1 MNRFY
6 SRCVCVGGI
15 GCWQPCVC
23 VTHEQ
28 VSAAVVRMYNMCK
41 EASTKRIN
49 NSYTAKI
56 LE

>member
-28 VSAAVVRMYNMCK
+28 VSAAVVRMYNMCE